1 MDPVYIQILAFISSC
16 SPVQDRMVGDS
27 NTIYEFNFNS
37 VIRGHHINKS
47 I

>member
-16 SPVQDRMVGDS
+16 SPVQDRMVGAS
-27 NTIYEFNFNS
+27 NTIYEFNS